1 MKQMTEP
8 RSAAGVGNT
17 DHSEPTEYQRTSDRA
32 QKLGYSITGTQ
43 IEGVPA
49 FLVSR
54 WGMSRM
60 LANLAEVDVFLNR
73 VAVGG
78 DRP

>member
-32 QKLGYSITGTQ
+32 RKLGYSITETQTEGTA
-43 IEGVPA
+43 A

-60 LANLAEVDVFLNR
+60 LAKLAEVDAFLDR

-78 DRP
+78 ARP

>member
-1 MKQMTEP
+1 MKRMTEP
-8 RSAAGVGNT
+8 RSAAGVANT
-17 DHSEPTEYQRTSDRA
+17 NHGEPTEYQRTSDRA
-32 QKLGYSITGTQ
+32 RKLGYSITETQ
-43 IEGVPA
+43 IEGTPA

-60 LANLAEVDVFLNR
+60 LASLAEVDAFLNR

-78 DRP
+78 ACP